1 MRKSWLPAYLA
12 LGTVWGCSFIFIEL
26 GLEFLTPFGVTFIRC
41 ALGAITLIIIA
52 RIRKIDLPTDRK
64 VWQKL
69 WVVALLLNVIPGV
82 LFAFAQ
88 QYVTSVFAS
97 IINAATPLMTLVF
110 ILVIFR
116 EEKLKREQIFG
127 LLIGALGV
135 MTVVGVWKELGDNQ
149 LVGVLALLIAVS
161 CYGAS
166 YPYSTRNVIPG
177 VLFAFAQQ
185 YVTSVF
191 ASIINAATPLM
202 TLVFILVIFR
212 EEKLKR
218 EQIYGLL
225 IGALG
230 VMTVVGVWKELG
242 DNQLVGVIALLIAV
256 SCYGASYPY
265 STRNV
270 IPLKL
275 KPEALAAGQLI
286 MAAITLLPLFLIN
299 GISNNSYPRQSVIA
313 MLCLGIFGSGFAYI
327 WNFSITAAAGSA
339 IASSVTY
346 LTPVVAVIVGRL
358 YLGEVIVWHEIVG
371 AIIVILGALLSQ
383 GRLNRL
389 VKTK

>member
-1 MRKSWLPAYLA
+1 MMRKSWLPAYLA

-116 EEKLKREQIFG
+116 EEKLKREQI
-127 LLIGALGV
+127 
-135 MTVVGVWKELGDNQ
+135 
-149 LVGVLALLIAVS
+149 
-161 CYGAS
+161 
-166 YPYSTRNVIPG
+166 
-177 VLFAFAQQ
+177 
-185 YVTSVF
+185 
-191 ASIINAATPLM
+191 
-202 TLVFILVIFR
+202 
-212 EEKLKR
+212 
-218 EQIYGLL
+218 YGLL

-286 MAAITLLPLFLIN
+286 MAAITLLPLFIIN

-339 IASSVTY
+339 IASTVTY